1 MKSMC
6 DIHFKENKEFR
17 QSLSVKTTQSMNMG
31 LGGIIAASFLA
42 LFGFVLW
49 KYWSGRKHRY

>member
-1 MKSMC
+1 MC